1 MKPGSRRLRLERL
14 AENLAQRTFGIE
26 TWIPRH
32 DRLVGA
38 PPLLPG
44 EALSSWFFR
53 IQVHFGVSA
62 PALRQAL
69 GLTSPL
75 HWLDVGGDGLA
86 LEPISS
92 MVMQS
97 AESLQALAWPEF
109 TTDCLYVLACLTTLP
124 LERQPVVRYCEHCL
138 QEDSEPYFRQFW
150 RFTFAYCCP
159 LHGSVLRDHCPHCKV
174 PLGTSYF
181 RPNIRRGS
189 LRNCSNCMGDLTV
202 VKSTML
208 PPDMLYQLI
217 GTQMELGNLVKPGA
231 EFVKLAMG
239 QMQGGNFD
247 YGRSKGVIDGAS
259 EKSARKLYATMIS
272 GVLPSLKAGGL
283 RSRLSPYLMKRD
295 IGVHRAVALGLDGWS
310 IFGNKA
316 ATLPLSL
323 SRAQVISSGT
333 FWWSTHH
340 QEEIFQLMPTCR
352 EDVLMGG
359 VLWVERLVT
368 GDDLDGRG
376 RAR

>member
-97 AESLQALAWPEF
+97 AESLRALVWPAF

-124 LERQPVVRYCEHCL
+124 LERQPLVRYCEHCL
-138 QEDSEPYFRQFW
+138 QEDSDPYFRQLW

-189 LRNCSNCMGDLTV
+189 LRNCSHCMGDLAA

-217 GTQMELGNLVKPGA
+217 GTQLELGNLVKPEA
-231 EFVKLAMG
+231 EFVKSAIG
-239 QMQGGNFD
+239 QTKDGNFD
-247 YGRSKGVIDGAS
+247 FVRCNGVIDVAS
-259 EKSARKLYATMIS
+259 EVNVRKLYGSMIS
-272 GVLPSLKAGGL
+272 MTLSPPAVGGL
-283 RSRLSPYLMKRD
+283 RSRFSPYLMRRD
-295 IGVHRAVALGLDGWS
+295 IGSHRAVALGLDGWS

-316 ATLPLSL
+316 GTLPLSL
-323 SRAQVISSGT
+323 SRAQLLTGGT

-340 QEEIFQLMPTCR
+340 QEEIFELMPACS
-352 EDVLMGG
+352 EEVLADA
-359 VLWVERLVT
+359 VT
-368 GDDLDGRG
+368 WIQSLLTTTNR
-376 RAR
+376 RQM